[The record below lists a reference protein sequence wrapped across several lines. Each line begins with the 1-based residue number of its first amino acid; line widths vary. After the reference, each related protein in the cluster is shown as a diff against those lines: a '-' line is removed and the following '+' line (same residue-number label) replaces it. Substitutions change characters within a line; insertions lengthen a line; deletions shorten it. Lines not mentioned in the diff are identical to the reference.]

1 MKPCALISVVNRTL
15 SVIAKSDV
23 NVNVNPIDIVKTKKV
38 KILKFWKRKI
48 GTEIR
53 ELKRSSKFTE

>member
-38 KILKFWKRKI
+38 KILKF
-48 GTEIR
+48 
-53 ELKRSSKFTE
+53 